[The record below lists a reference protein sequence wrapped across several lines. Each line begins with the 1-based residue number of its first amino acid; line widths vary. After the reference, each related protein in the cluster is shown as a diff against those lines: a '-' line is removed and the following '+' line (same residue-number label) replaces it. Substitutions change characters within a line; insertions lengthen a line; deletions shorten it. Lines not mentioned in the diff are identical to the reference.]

1 MVDLSENIIDIKAN
15 SSKLQ
20 FRYWRDDDSFGV
32 PFYHHG
38 VCVIIVFFDPWSGVL
53 LEGSFKDYMDCRL
66 EIAEKLD
73 IIREIEK
80 KHDAGLCSSLSYYID
95 GGEDNGLT
103 PLIHIPNIR
112 TYAILNKKEYG
123 GFEPM
128 DYCPFCGAKFPDR
141 LDEEL
146 TSILRSEYGLDSWKG
161 YKRAPHEFHTDEWW
175 KKRGL

>member
-1 MVDLSENIIDIKAN
+1 MVEMSKHMVDVKTN

-20 FRYWRDDDSFGV
+20 FRYWKDDDSFGV

-38 VCVIIVFFDPWSGVL
+38 LCVITVIFDPWSGNL
-53 LEGSFKDYMDCRL
+53 LDGSFSDLMND
-66 EIAEKLD
+66 LD
-73 IIREIEK
+73 TQEQQSVIQKIEQ
-80 KHDAGLCSSLSYYID
+80 KHDDGLCSSLSYYVD
-95 GGEDNGLT
+95 GGEDCGLT

-141 LDEEL
+141 LDEKL
-146 TSILRSEYGLDSWKG
+146 TAILQQEYSLNSWKD
-161 YKRAPHEFHTDEWW
+161 YKKAPHEFQTDEWW

>member
-1 MVDLSENIIDIKAN
+1 MVGLSKHIIDIKSN

-20 FRYWRDDDSFGV
+20 FRYWKDDDSFGV

-38 VCVIIVFFDPWSGVL
+38 LCVITVVFDPWSGNL
-53 LEGSFKDYMDCRL
+53 LDGSFRDLMDGL
-66 EIAEKLD
+66 ETPEKQGV
-73 IIREIEK
+73 IKEIEQ
-80 KHDAGLCSSLSYYID
+80 KHSAGLCSSLSYYMD

-123 GFEPM
+123 GFEPI
-128 DYCPFCGAKFPDR
+128 DYCPFCGAKFPKR

-146 TSILRSEYGLDSWKG
+146 TNILRSEYGLDSWKD
-161 YKRAPHEFHTDEWW
+161 YKRAPQEFHTDEWW
-175 KKRGL
+175 KKRGV